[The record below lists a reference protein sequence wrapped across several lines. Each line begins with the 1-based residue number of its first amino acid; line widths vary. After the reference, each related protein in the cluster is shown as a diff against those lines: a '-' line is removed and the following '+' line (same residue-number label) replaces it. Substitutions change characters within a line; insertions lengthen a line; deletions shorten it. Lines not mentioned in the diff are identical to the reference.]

1 MHQDIIWLCDCMMRF
16 QSKTHFLP
24 LLTIESP
31 VAQWLEHPTISQKV
45 MGLNPIWNSDFFPSL
60 CLYMKISFK
69 SNRHY
74 HHYHSYSMSTY
85 RSVVADAQDS
95 IFQRCPAFQLLC
107 VVTPVQATRR

>member
-1 MHQDIIWLCDCMMRF
+1 
-16 QSKTHFLP
+16 
-24 LLTIESP
+24 
-31 VAQWLEHPTISQKV
+31 
-45 MGLNPIWNSDFFPSL
+45 
-60 CLYMKISFK
+60 MKISLK